1 MWHIYVFPFYRYIHL
16 MANDNFR
23 NLNTRKCR
31 PCNSYTI
38 VVIKIDLCSFD
49 WISTFLY
56 DITSSYTEYKVPC
69 RYFWSIPK
77 MKTKIIFLYSACN
90 LCRTK
95 YMSFGKIQQITHTIL
110 PLWLCPIKIKY
121 IIIAVSLWQSK
132 DFIGQSFSIDMTL

>member
-1 MWHIYVFPFYRYIHL
+1 MWHIYVFPFYRYVHL
-16 MANDNFR
+16 TTNDNFR
-23 NLNTRKCR
+23 NLNTIKCGK
-31 PCNSYTI
+31 CNSYTI
-38 VVIKIDLCSFD
+38 VVIKIGF
-49 WISTFLY
+49 STNLY
-56 DITSSYTEYKVPC
+56 YITGSYTEYKVPC

-77 MKTKIIFLYSACN
+77 MNTKIIGLYSACN

-95 YMSFGKIQQITHTIL
+95 CMSFGKIQQITHSIL